1 MYYPNVF
8 KGTWMDGLMN
18 EMFGYPCNLE
28 REKAVPETFGRMTAD
43 VKEFSDRY
51 ELDLELPG
59 YKKEEVKVE
68 LEDGYLKVSAEHEE
82 VKEVKE
88 VKEEKD
94 EDGKYIRKERHT
106 GKLQRNF
113 YVGYS
118 VKGDN
123 IKAKFEDGVL
133 ALTVPKEAEEEKKE
147 VITIE

>member
-28 REKAVPETFGRMTAD
+28 KEKAVPETFGKMTAD
-43 VKEFSDRY
+43 VKEFEDRY

-68 LEDGYLKVSAEHEE
+68 LEDGYLKISAEHTEE
-82 VKEVKE
+82 
-88 VKEEKD
+88 KEEKA
-94 EDGKYIRKERHT
+94 EVGKYLRKERHT

-113 YVGYS
+113 YVGNA
-118 VKGDN
+118 VKGEG

-133 ALTVPKEAEEEKKE
+133 ALTVLKQKEEDTKE
-147 VITIE
+147 IITID

>member
-1 MYYPNVF
+1 
-8 KGTWMDGLMN
+8 MDGMNGLMN

-28 REKAVPETFGRMTAD
+28 KEKAVPETFGRMTAD
-43 VKEFSDRY
+43 VKEFEDRY

-68 LEDGYLKVSAEHEE
+68 LEDGYLKISAEHS
-82 VKEVKE
+82 E

-94 EDGKYIRKERHT
+94 DEGRYIRKERHT

-113 YVGYS
+113 YVGNGI
-118 VKGDN
+118 KGDG

-133 ALTVPKEAEEEKKE
+133 ALTVQKQTEEEKKE
-147 VITIE
+147 VISIE

>member
-1 MYYPNVF
+1 MYYPNIV
-8 KGTWMDGLMN
+8 KGTWMDGMNGLMN

-28 REKAVPETFGRMTAD
+28 KEKAVPETYGRMTAD
-43 VKEFSDRY
+43 VKEFEDRY

-68 LEDGYLKVSAEHEE
+68 LEDGYLKISADHS
-82 VKEVKE
+82 E

-94 EDGKYIRKERHT
+94 NEGRYIRKERHT

-113 YVGYS
+113 YVGNGI
-118 VKGDN
+118 KGDG

-133 ALTVPKEAEEEKKE
+133 ALTVQKQTEEEKKE
-147 VITIE
+147 LISIE